1 MVVDIEAYKTHY
13 HQNEKFIDNWQEGV
27 KLLPFNSNPASAVD
41 KCCGLLG
48 TTGEFFR
55 IWNNDG
61 SKPIEDFQKS
71 ALDPVFKYLTEQRQI
86 SVDQAK
92 EF

>member
-41 KCCGLLG
+41 K
-48 TTGEFFR
+48 
-55 IWNNDG
+55 
-61 SKPIEDFQKS
+61 
-71 ALDPVFKYLTEQRQI
+71 
-86 SVDQAK
+86 
-92 EF
+92 